1 MICEFSNC
9 WWCGGC
15 VALDRGNERETRHS
29 NSRRRNGNCVGGGGL
44 RRGRQRHPRCGSPIE
59 FQYGGFHVC
68 VRTCARWAMKGF
80 HTGLTFDCLSSFHC
94 LWSSNAYA
102 DGGRE
107 GEGIATNRGGFFFP
121 SSSCLTFPLDIHRA
135 RSFFLSIGRCVWWR
149 NV

>member
-1 MICEFSNC
+1 M
-9 WWCGGC
+9 
-15 VALDRGNERETRHS
+15 ALDRGNERETRHS

-94 LWSSNAYA
+94 L
-102 DGGRE
+102 
-107 GEGIATNRGGFFFP
+107 
-121 SSSCLTFPLDIHRA
+121 
-135 RSFFLSIGRCVWWR
+135 
-149 NV
+149 